1 MSCLPSQNIFILF
14 FIFFIYFFLTI
25 IYQYLNLSR
34 FLHSF
39 PWVLNFN
46 ILKHVIT
53 HLYKH
58 ICERNCLVFMFI
70 FIIFLNIASKYEM
83 MEEWLPSW
91 INVTSTS
98 LQYLFLCSYDMLLQ
112 TSCQLHVRFD
122 VHCLAD
128 NTKTKLI
135 YLLIAD
141 KFSNLASILNFY
153 H

>member
-1 MSCLPSQNIFILF
+1 MSWLPSPNLF
-14 FIFFIYFFLTI
+14 FFFLTI
-25 IYQYLNLSR
+25 IYRYLNLSTL
-34 FLHSF
+34 FQSF
-39 PWVLNFN
+39 PWELNFN

-70 FIIFLNIASKYEM
+70 FIIFHNITSLYEM

-91 INVTSTS
+91 INANSTS
-98 LQYLFLCSYDMLLQ
+98 VQYLFLCSYDILLQ

-128 NTKTKLI
+128 NTKMKLI
-135 YLLIAD
+135 YLSIAD
-141 KFSNLASILNFY
+141 KFSHLASILNFY